1 MLLAIYLNM
10 KHLLQLILATSILLT
25 SALAFAEDV
34 IYEAGASNRY
44 AAFNS
49 NTGEQVGIVHLKAN
63 NQVTFFYGK
72 DIRLNGSYQV
82 FSRQEED
89 GDFLVDRIT
98 AQLVDNENTSIW
110 VDRAEMEISLYGV
123 TADNIKNPS
132 GIRAEIK
139 FRLDG
144 SKRPQ
149 IIEALFRRL

>member
-1 MLLAIYLNM
+1 M
-10 KHLLQLILATSILLT
+10 KHLLKLILATSILLT

-34 IYEAGASNRY
+34 IFEAGASNRY

-82 FSRQEED
+82 ASHQNED
-89 GDFLVDRIT
+89 DEILIDRIT
-98 AQLVDNENTSIW
+98 AQLVDNENTSMW
-110 VDRAEMEISLYGV
+110 VNKADMEINLEGAKV
-123 TADNIKNPS
+123 QDIKNPS
-132 GIRAEIK
+132 GFRAEIK

-144 SKRPQ
+144 SKKPQ
-149 IIEALFRRL
+149 IIEAVFRRL